1 MQSGL
6 FFLFL
11 GYYPS
16 TGPIA
21 VQTFDDRTDP
31 LKKVRDEKVFS
42 PAASA
47 LQFFLQLSFP
57 PYKVTYTV
65 DTRVRN
71 CNAFLYVCSAG

>member
-31 LKKVRDEKVFS
+31 LKK
-42 PAASA
+42 
-47 LQFFLQLSFP
+47 LSFP

>member
-42 PAASA
+42 STASA
-47 LQFFLQLSFP
+47 LQFAAQFP
-57 PYKVTYTV
+57 TI
-65 DTRVRN
+65 
-71 CNAFLYVCSAG
+71 